1 MKKILVLLIL
11 AGICFAWGAAVSI
24 EDAQQ
29 VAGNI
34 LNERGDLSNLNWT
47 GTYVIGEETPDFYIF
62 NHDNTGYVIVSAD
75 DRAIP
80 VLAYSFESEYDP
92 ANVPVQMSDWFFEW
106 QWQMEQIRVNDLAA
120 DDKINNEWQRLLVP
134 ANEFEIE
141 RDLRD
146 VSPLMTCNW
155 NQDSPWSQYCPYGP
169 GQNNPFVYSGCVAV
183 SMAQV
188 MYFWGH
194 PSVGVGSHTYNHSQY
209 GTISC
214 DFSETEFNYSSMQ
227 NNNATSETKE
237 LQWACGVAVEM
248 DYSSSGSGAQVGYG
262 NYSARNAMVNN
273 FDYHPSA
280 TFRSKDSSSAS
291 TYEAYIRT
299 DLDAGFPLIYS
310 GVGNAGGHAFN
321 LDGYQ
326 GTSYFHFNFGWSGY
340 GNGYFF
346 LSNLNPGGSAFNES
360 QGGVFSMYPDEDLS
374 APYDVTAVVLNENDV
389 LLSWDHN
396 ELDRSLLGFNIY
408 SNGVLEDTTDPDETS
423 FMFNNLAQGTY
434 LFWVTALFATGESD
448 MSEMVSA
455 IVAPATAPVADAGD
469 DFTAVSGDEVTLD
482 GSGSYDINGDLLSY
496 NWTAPA
502 GIELSNNAIASP
514 VFTAPQVT
522 EETQYTLSLV
532 VSDGTFF
539 SDPDEVIITI
549 VMTNNDENE
558 VAAGNLELLGNYPN
572 PFNPETEIVFNLK
585 SSSEVELNIYNLKGQ
600 LIRSLVNGNMNSG
613 EQRIIWNGMDS
624 SNNAV
629 GSGIY
634 YYQIRSGK
642 YTSTGKMVLL
652 K

>member
-34 LNERGDLSNLNWT
+34 INERGDLSNLNWT

-62 NHDNTGYVIVSAD
+62 NHDNSGYVIVSGD

-92 ANVPVQMSDWFFEW
+92 ANLPVQMSDWFFEW
-106 QWQMEQIRVNDLAA
+106 QWQMEQIRVNDLSA
-120 DDKINNEWQRLLVP
+120 DDEINNEWQRLRVP

-146 VSPLMTCNW
+146 VSPMMTSNW
-155 NQDSPWSQYCPYGP
+155 NQDSPWNQDCPYGP
-169 GQNNPFVYSGCVAV
+169 GQNNPFVFSGCVAV

-194 PSVGVGSHTYNHSQY
+194 PAVGVGSHTYNHSQY

-214 DFSETEFNYSSMQ
+214 DFSETEFNYDSMQ
-227 NNNATSETKE
+227 NSYATAETKE

-262 NYSARNAMVNN
+262 NYSARNAMVIN

-280 TFRSKDSSSAS
+280 TFRAKDSSSAS
-291 TYEAYIRT
+291 TYEAYIRE
-299 DLDAGFPLIYS
+299 DLDNGMPLIYS

-340 GNGYFF
+340 GNGYFY
-346 LSNLNPGGSAFNES
+346 LANINPGGSAFNES
-360 QGGVFSMYPDEDLS
+360 QGGVFSMFPYEDLS
-374 APYDVTAVVLNENDV
+374 APYDVTAVVLNENDI
-389 LLSWDHN
+389 LLSWDHS
-396 ELDRSLLGFNIY
+396 ELDRSLLGFNVY

-434 LFWVTALFATGESD
+434 LFWVTALFVTGESD

-455 IVAPATAPVADAGD
+455 TIAPATAPVADAGD
-469 DFTAVSGDEVTLD
+469 DFTAVSGEEVTLD

-502 GIELSNNAIASP
+502 GIELSNNAISSP

-522 EETQYTLSLV
+522 DETQYTFSLV

-539 SDPDEVIITI
+539 SDPDEVTITI
-549 VMTNNDENE
+549 VMTDNDENE
-558 VAAGNLELLGNYPN
+558 VSDANLVLLGNYPN
-572 PFNPETEIVFNLK
+572 PFNPETEIVFNLN
-585 SSSEVELNIYNLKGQ
+585 SASEVELSIYNLKGQ
-600 LIRSLVNGNMNSG
+600 MIRTLVNGNMSAG
-613 EQRIIWNGMDS
+613 EQRVIWNGMDS

-634 YYQIRSGK
+634 YYQIRSGR